1 MSLEARAEL
10 FACTNT
16 GGRGCA
22 EQTVLG
28 RGWSVDL
35 GSVPFSSV
43 PASFAAGVPREVLAK
58 KRAPPAPL
66 CPQPDTS
73 LLLSPHTAGA
83 VPHLHDAKEEKE
95 RLSPSPPRE
104 ATVQP
109 GDEEVRAQRGSRC
122 SELRQNRRRVL
133 CVALSAVPC
142 ILVSALVAVIVL
154 QRPSCSPRPPFSH
167 VCPNTSIGFQGKC
180 YYFSDTESDWNSSRE
195 HCHRLGASLATI
207 ETVEEMEFM
216 LRYRGPANCW
226 IGLHRAEGA
235 EHWTW
240 ADGSTFTNWFELRGR
255 GQCAYLNGD
264 GISSALCHNEKFWV
278 CSRPDSYIRWRKEKY
293 PE

>member
-1 MSLEARAEL
+1 MRLFFSFPPRSL
-10 FACTNT
+10 
-16 GGRGCA
+16 
-22 EQTVLG
+22 
-28 RGWSVDL
+28 
-35 GSVPFSSV
+35 
-43 PASFAAGVPREVLAK
+43 REVLAK
-58 KRAPPAPL
+58 KSAPPAPL
-66 CPQPDTS
+66 CPQPGPS
-73 LLLSPHTAGA
+73 LLLSLHAAGA
-83 VPHLHDAKEEKE
+83 VPHLYDAKEEKE

-104 ATVQP
+104 ATTRE
-109 GDEEVRAQRGSRC
+109 GDEERQSQRGSGC

-133 CVALSAVPC
+133 CVALCAVPC
-142 ILVSALVAVIVL
+142 MLVLALVAVIVL

-167 VCPNTSIGFQGKC
+167 VCPNAWVGFQGKC

-207 ETVEEMEFM
+207 ETEEEMEVM
-216 LRYRGPANCW
+216 LRYQGLEDHW

-240 ADGSTFTNWFELRGR
+240 ADGSAFTNWFELRGG

-264 GISSALCHNEKFWV
+264 RISSALCHNEKFWV
-278 CSRPDSYIRWRKEKY
+278 CSRADSYVRWRKEKY

>member
-142 ILVSALVAVIVL
+142 ILVSALVAVIGIHAAVPG
-154 QRPSCSPRPPFSH
+154 PSKLLDWAA
-167 VCPNTSIGFQGKC
+167 QG
-180 YYFSDTESDWNSSRE
+180 R
-195 HCHRLGASLATI
+195 
-207 ETVEEMEFM
+207 
-216 LRYRGPANCW
+216 
-226 IGLHRAEGA
+226 
-235 EHWTW
+235 
-240 ADGSTFTNWFELRGR
+240 RGR
-255 GQCAYLNGD
+255 
-264 GISSALCHNEKFWV
+264 AL
-278 CSRPDSYIRWRKEKY
+278 DMGRWQHLHQLV
-293 PE
+293 

>member
-1 MSLEARAEL
+1 MLE
-10 FACTNT
+10 
-16 GGRGCA
+16 
-22 EQTVLG
+22 V
-28 RGWSVDL
+28 
-35 GSVPFSSV
+35 FSS
-43 PASFAAGVPREVLAK
+43 
-58 KRAPPAPL
+58 RAD
-66 CPQPDTS
+66 CVTHE
-73 LLLSPHTAGA
+73 LLS
-83 VPHLHDAKEEKE
+83 VW
-95 RLSPSPPRE
+95 
-104 ATVQP
+104 P
-109 GDEEVRAQRGSRC
+109 GSGC

-133 CVALSAVPC
+133 CVALCAVPC

-167 VCPNTSIGFQGKC
+167 VCPNAWVGFQGKC

-207 ETVEEMEFM
+207 ETEEEMEFM

-240 ADGSTFTNWFELRGR
+240 ADGSTFTNWFELRGG

-264 GISSALCHNEKFWV
+264 RISSALCHNEKFWV
-278 CSRPDSYIRWRKEKY
+278 CSTADSYVRWRKGAN
-293 PE
+293 PQ